1 MYISSNVPSLSVFIV
16 GSVGGGYA
24 STGERRG
31 MSGQG
36 KEDKQMLPS
45 LSPANVFI
53 PLAMDEV
60 LSPPAFGL
68 PPCLSKGIQCT
79 CSDYTMSTRTYTYN

>member
-1 MYISSNVPSLSVFIV
+1 MHVHHMYISSNVPSLSVLIV

-36 KEDKQMLPS
+36 KEDKFS
-45 LSPANVFI
+45 LT
-53 PLAMDEV
+53 
-60 LSPPAFGL
+60 GQ
-68 PPCLSKGIQCT
+68 CLHTFSYG
-79 CSDYTMSTRTYTYN
+79 